1 MGGFYDDSPE
11 EILRFGDVI
20 TGFKFATPGTHDPS
34 TEMHNDWAIAV
45 SSPAYAAVMTPCCSI
60 EKKAF
65 ALAPLVE
72 IRPGFLDNDYLAED
86 LTRVN
91 GKVAPEHCV
100 PRAVW
105 EKWPFEQRQL
115 NIAKGHSYIFID
127 CFIYEA
133 HDLLRKYTLKRKE
146 RKGGPVEVGHYMVDF
161 KSICRVDCN
170 LVDRGKPAPPG
181 TKILQLAVS
190 RRQVLREKLSFYYAR
205 VPDEDARYV
214 SP

>member
-20 TGFKFATPGTHDPS
+20 TGFQFATPGTHDPS

-72 IRPGFLDNDYLAED
+72 IRPTFLKNEYLAED
-86 LTRVN
+86 LSRIN
-91 GKVAPEHCV
+91 RRVAPEHCM
-100 PRAVW
+100 PRLDW
-105 EKWPFEQRQL
+105 EKLPFEKKQSYL
-115 NIAKGHSYIFID
+115 AEGHAYVFID

-133 HDLLRKYTLKRKE
+133 HDLLQKYTFKRKE
-146 RKGGPVEVGHYMVDF
+146 GPIEVGHYMVDF

-181 TKILQLAVS
+181 TKNLQLGVS
-190 RRQVLREKLSFYYAR
+190 TRQALREKLSFYYAR
-205 VPDEDARYV
+205 VPEEDARYV